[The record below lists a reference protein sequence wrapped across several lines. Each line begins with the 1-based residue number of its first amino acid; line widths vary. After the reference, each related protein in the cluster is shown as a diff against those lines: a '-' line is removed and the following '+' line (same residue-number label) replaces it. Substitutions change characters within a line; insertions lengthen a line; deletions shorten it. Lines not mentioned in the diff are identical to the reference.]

1 MMRMTAE
8 EFAGRAIKVVEHC
21 AQAEELVII
30 ETGDKKCV
38 LIDEA
43 DWLAIVHALQRLM
56 PEK

>member
-1 MMRMTAE
+1 MMRITAE
-8 EFAGRAIKVVEHC
+8 EFAGRAMEVVAHC

-43 DWLAIVHALQRLM
+43 D
-56 PEK
+56 